1 MIHQRTLS
9 NPGARRRTCVR
20 RRAATLAML
29 VALLAVQLPALAEDE
44 RGRWTIGFGGGI
56 LSTFDD
62 IRSNAAVV
70 ELDNIGRVNDI
81 SDDNPIDWDTRQDDL
96 LGRETSNEEV
106 QTFNF
111 SVAYGLTPWL
121 SLQVDLGYY
130 EGNVSNLDTFRMY
143 RHYAAL
149 DSDNVNDDP
158 LQTPLHDASVPINVG
173 QLEQIPMTVSAI
185 FRFRRDSPFNP
196 ILGAGVGWVFTDL
209 QDSQAFS
216 DLNAEILRGFQR
228 TQLIDGSAS
237 NMQLI
242 TDVHGN
248 PVVNSDCAMPANRFT
263 TPTQACTRGIAELE
277 IVIQSIRELAAQDPG
292 NADYYRLVEEEY
304 RNAFAAAINSAFIPT
319 RPLVIAEVDDGFAYQ
334 LTGGAEYHFN
344 DNWSVY
350 MIGRYLATKAD
361 LRVRITDNGNL
372 FTARPT
378 DPGLETVQPVK
389 FSLKEA
395 LIEFNAQGNLE
406 DPLVQVGPTLDDEI
420 YVQGGD
426 INLTSFSLI
435 FGLRYTF

>member
-9 NPGARRRTCVR
+9 NPGARRRRCAR
-20 RRAATLAML
+20 RRIVRLT
-29 VALLAVQLPALAEDE
+29 ALIALFAVPSLLPAEDE

-70 ELDNIGRVNDI
+70 DLLDIGRAGDI
-81 SDDNPIDWDTRQDDL
+81 SDDTADNPDLRQDDL
-96 LGRETSNEEV
+96 LGRETSTEEV

-111 SVAYGLTPWL
+111 SAAYGLTPWL

-130 EGNVSNLDTFRMY
+130 EGNVSNLDTFRIY
-143 RHYAAL
+143 QHYIDAG
-149 DSDNVNDDP
+149 SDNFYDDR
-158 LQTPLHDASVPINVG
+158 LRTPLHDISAPINIG
-173 QLEQIPMTVSAI
+173 QLQQIPLTVSAV

-196 ILGAGVGWVFTDL
+196 ILGAGVGWVFADL
-209 QDSQAFS
+209 QESQAFA

-228 TQLIDGSAS
+228 TQMFNGSAS
-237 NMQLI
+237 NLQAI

-248 PVVNSDCAMPANRFT
+248 PVASANCALPANRLALGDW
-263 TPTQACTRGIAELE
+263 ACAKGIARLEDLLQQLKDEGSYDPVLEQELR
-277 IVIQSIRELAAQDPG
+277 Q
-292 NADYYRLVEEEY
+292 
-304 RNAFAAAINSAFIPT
+304 AFAEAFNTNFIPT
-319 RPLVIAEVDDGFAYQ
+319 RALVTAEVDDGFAYQ

-350 MIGRYLATKAD
+350 MLGRYLATKAD

-372 FTARPT
+372 FTANPT

-395 LIEFNAQGNLE
+395 LIGYNAEGNLE
-406 DPLVQVGPTLDDEI
+406 DPIDQGPTLADQI